1 MDGAIQPDLFKD
13 CELTKIHRNVYILY
27 EVNYFMNGKSGQAD
41 AKLLLAIAVM
51 MLGGIGS
58 IFWALGIA
66 MESGALLWLGR
77 LLIASIPFMIALLDR
92 FLK

>member
-1 MDGAIQPDLFKD
+1 
-13 CELTKIHRNVYILY
+13 
-27 EVNYFMNGKSGQAD
+27 MNGKSGQAD